1 METSDIRVGIGGW
14 TFPPWRGVFYPD
26 KLPHNRE
33 LEFAANTFGAIEINA
48 TFYGRQSPS
57 SWEKWAAAV
66 PAGFQFAIKGSRFC
80 VTRPKLADAG
90 EGIATFLAQGMAAL
104 GPKLGPFL
112 WMLAARRK
120 FDREDIAAFLKLL
133 PRTLDGIPLRHVIE
147 PRHESFR
154 DEAFFA
160 LCSEH
165 DVAVVFGDD
174 DEFPCIDADTASFA
188 YARLQRMREE
198 VPTGYDDAALEAFSE
213 RARRWQA
220 DGRDCYIF
228 MINGA
233 KLRAPAAAIA
243 LQQRLGIAPAGS

>member
-1 METSDIRVGIGGW
+1 MADIRIGIGGW
-14 TFPPWRGVFYPD
+14 SYAPWRGTFFP
-26 KLPHNRE
+26 KGLAQSKE
-33 LEFAANTFGAIEINA
+33 LEFASLQLGAIEING
-48 TFYGRQSPS
+48 TFYSRQARST
-57 SWEKWAAAV
+57 WEKWAAAT
-66 PAGFQFAIKGSRFC
+66 PDGFQFALKASRYC

-90 EGIATFLAQGMAAL
+90 EGIGNFLAQGLSAL
-104 GPKLGPFL
+104 GDRLGPIL

-133 PRTLDGIPLRHVIE
+133 PQTYDGLKLRHVIE

-160 LCSEH
+160 LCRDH
-165 DVAVVFGDD
+165 DAAIVFGDD

-198 VPTGYDDAALEAFSE
+198 VATGYDDSALDDFAA
-213 RARRWQA
+213 RAKRWQGQ
-220 DGRDCYIF
+220 GRDSYIF

-233 KLRAPAAAIA
+233 KLRAPAAALA
-243 LQQRLGIAPAGS
+243 LQERLG